1 MEDEALIFRMLDTDA
16 LDKLLEH
23 IDDGAYLPVWLTC
36 KAFNARRPA
45 STFTTSV
52 RAMLATQSTLD
63 WAIGIGLQSHMVLKA
78 LRDFGTAKLALA
90 SVTIPCIFTHRDE
103 DVRVDAMETAH
114 GLLMKLA
121 NLDPAELIDPQA
133 LATYIGFITE
143 MLLHGRR
150 HSSTNWGVL
159 DAAEWAIETIVCKL
173 GKLEAYAAMIS
184 ILAEMT
190 GYTEQDVR
198 YGAFNALAALDTKS
212 IAHHSDRIARFA
224 LNAAPPGGHARDCA
238 RALDAL
244 NKLDAGTLSTKLD
257 AGTLSAFVTM
267 VVELMWHTDSH
278 MHSSALQA
286 FSKIDKTAITS
297 HAVTIARKLN
307 DPDEYVVQRSL
318 QALGMLNQA
327 DLAQHADAIVDKLN
341 SQRIVCYH
349 WTCTAFS
356 TLRNMAEADISHHSA
371 DIAKMLDHPFL
382 HDLAEETLDLLKPV
396 DLVYHDPHAVAKM
409 LSYDHNVRDRTLR
422 TLARMDVA
430 DLRKHKYVIEHTIRQ
445 RYGLSTAEALL
456 KRIDAESSVQL
467 I

>member
-16 LDKLLEH
+16 IDKVLEH
-23 IDDGAYLPVWLTC
+23 IDDGAYLPVRLTC
-36 KAFNARRPA
+36 KAFNAGRPA

-52 RAMLATQSTLD
+52 RAMCATQSTLD
-63 WAIGIGLQSHMVLKA
+63 WAIGIGLQPHMVLKA

-184 ILAEMT
+184 ILSEMT

-198 YGAFNALAALDTKS
+198 YGAFNALAALDPKS
-212 IAHHSDRIARFA
+212 IAHHSDAIARLV
-224 LNAAPPGGHARDCA
+224 LNASGPGGHAWECS
-238 RALDAL
+238 RALDAMH
-244 NKLDAGTLSTKLD
+244 KLDAGP
-257 AGTLSAFVTM
+257 LSAFVCM
-267 VVELMWHTDSH
+267 VVQLLWHSH
-278 MHSSALQA
+278 YYVRHSALKA
-286 FSKIDKTAITS
+286 LSKIEKTAITS

-307 DPDEYVVQRSL
+307 DPDEFIVETSL

-327 DLAQHADAIVDKLN
+327 DLAPHADAIVDKLKLADA
-341 SQRIVCYH
+341 YTH
-349 WTCTAFS
+349 WTCAAFS
-356 TLRNMAEADISHHSA
+356 TLRNLAEADISHRA
-371 DIAKMLDHPFL
+371 DDLAKMLDNPIL

-396 DLVYHDPHAVAKM
+396 ARVYHDPYAVARM
-409 LSYDHNVRDRTLR
+409 LADNHRVRERTLR
-422 TLARMDVA
+422 TLERMDVA
-430 DLRKHKYVIEHTIRQ
+430 DLRKHKDVLERTIR
-445 RYGLSTAEALL
+445 RRCGLCTTTEEALL
-456 KRIDAESSVQL
+456 KRINAESSVPL